1 MPPSVREFLI
11 RGRGFDP
18 RRGHPLRYRWIT
30 TSTIAAGRNAST
42 SSTPFHGPP
51 FAGRKSPSPISCA
64 IPIAST
70 AASTATGGAP
80 SHASTAV
87 TPAPITACSSQP
99 PPGDLLVWFSLIVR
113 QRCDVPQPV
122 QEIRYLKRRAA
133 SL

>member
-1 MPPSVREFLI
+1 MCV
-11 RGRGFDP
+11 
-18 RRGHPLRYRWIT
+18 T

-51 FAGRKSPSPISCA
+51 FTRRKSPSPISCA

-87 TPAPITACSSQP
+87 TPPPITACSSQP
-99 PPGDLLVWFSLIVR
+99 PHGDLLVWFSFIVR
-113 QRCDVPQPV
+113 QRCDALHRV
-122 QEIRYLKRRAA
+122 QETRYFKRRAA
-133 SL
+133 SLRSDPPPHAGQPTGTTDGRR